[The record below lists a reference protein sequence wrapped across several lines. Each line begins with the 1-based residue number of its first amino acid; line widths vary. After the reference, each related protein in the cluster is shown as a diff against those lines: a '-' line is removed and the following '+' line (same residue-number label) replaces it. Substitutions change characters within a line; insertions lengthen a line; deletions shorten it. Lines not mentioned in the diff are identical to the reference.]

1 MLVQSAED
9 SYAKGLRALS
19 GGRGKEAMALFEAAI
34 RIAWRGRGTP
44 PQARYLSYYGLCL
57 ALVANENREGLRCCR
72 EAVTL
77 ESYNPDIRCNLGRV
91 LLYAGRRAEA
101 YRCFLRGLALGGDH
115 PTIRSALP
123 TTTDG
128 PNRSPV
134 SGHES
139 RPGVMNRSLPSWT
152 AVRCPVS
159 VCGLW
164 SVVSGQRSAVSL
176 FDSPARWGML

>member
-115 PTIRSALP
+115 PTIRSAL
-123 TTTDG
+123 
-128 PNRSPV
+128 RSM
-134 SGHES
+134 GIRS
-139 RPGVMNRSLPSWT
+139 RPALPFLPRSNPLNAFLGRLRAGS
-152 AVRCPVS
+152 R
-159 VCGLW
+159 
-164 SVVSGQRSAVSL
+164 Q
-176 FDSPARWGML
+176 PA

>member
-1 MLVQSAED
+1 MLVPSAED
-9 SYAKGLRALS
+9 SYAKGLQALS
-19 GGRGKEAMALFEAAI
+19 RGRGKEAMALFEAAI

-44 PQARYLSYYGLCL
+44 PQPRYLSYYGLCL

-115 PTIRSALP
+115 PTIRSAL
-123 TTTDG
+123 
-128 PNRSPV
+128 RSMGIRRRPALPFLPR
-134 SGHES
+134 SNPLNTFLGRLRAGS
-139 RPGVMNRSLPSWT
+139 R
-152 AVRCPVS
+152 
-159 VCGLW
+159 
-164 SVVSGQRSAVSL
+164 Q
-176 FDSPARWGML
+176 PA